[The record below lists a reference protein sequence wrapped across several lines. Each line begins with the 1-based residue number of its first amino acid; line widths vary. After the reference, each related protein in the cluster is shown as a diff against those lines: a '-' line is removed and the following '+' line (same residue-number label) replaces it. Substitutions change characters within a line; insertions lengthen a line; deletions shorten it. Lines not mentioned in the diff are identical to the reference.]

1 MSQIDQFNDFSGASI
16 DDFVEESATPPI
28 TSSGSN
34 KNLAAHA
41 AMLSPDPA
49 QAGQAYQ
56 QAQAELDMNGDSQ
69 TADALLSNARGQ
81 NMHDYRQSAVSVLMD
96 SSMTDQWKRAALDT
110 VNDPNSPLYEARNMV
125 ATHAATKTVKGESH
139 ESSFIRADLG
149 ASVVAANEYQRKV
162 QQLYNEQQLLSERS
176 SIPQYVGMAEDMA
189 PMVHGYKEARINE
202 QLMGDKGSTWRKMW
216 DTVWVGNTIADRRD
230 TFNAMPLD
238 ARMRALDG
246 LAEAIQSNGSTI
258 LLPDEK
264 DQYNLKV
271 LQETIDA
278 NAYNVTTQ
286 TVDNILGLMDV
297 VGMGAMLRGIK
308 RLASGAS
315 EVADA
320 AEGGARAATQGNPR
334 KPTPGT
340 DWRTGQQGS
349 PVTVDSN
356 GNPSYAVRE
365 PMSTDATVRSWARRF
380 AISDVQ
386 PTSLSQTVKDVNPEQ
401 ARALHTLATKDETGD
416 AAAAI
421 YGTSREDAIAHD
433 ISPQPAGVKGEKVSK
448 VYHPERDGDFEFM
461 PDADVLDFVEHSG
474 ASWLTPSEKR
484 VLRSSAIN
492 DFQNATGLFQRKEM
506 GSVSEIDGGV
516 RFDAVYGPSDSGW
529 ASVEDAIYQAQYA
542 LRNYGITKDDISV
555 LARSGTEYVPMS
567 LDDAVKAA
575 PGDFLLNIK
584 HDYKFNTANL
594 ERDGFESLDV
604 KNNFIDR
611 WLPSSG
617 SKAQG
622 TLQSHVLDPQSM
634 LHPNLTKGAT
644 VGVGR
649 MAGLSKK
656 LNDIVVDYAKDV
668 KGLSGKSQQKLFAK
682 IREAN
687 YKGEAFNYANLKAEG
702 FTAAEVGALS
712 KWKKAQDTLYSL
724 TNRDLVNT
732 YRTRGFG
739 LLEMPE
745 RGTRLLVKP
754 VKHGQASGITRAYD
768 PVADAIVDVDK
779 MKVDA
784 LYGGNGQ
791 IAKVHTPFEV
801 DGETVLHVV
810 DRNTVNSSYIRT
822 LRDNDTVLNYRK
834 GYYAVRYKDPHFIE
848 KRVEDVNG
856 KAILDESGK
865 EVWKA
870 VATAGNVA
878 DAERA
883 ITRLTTTR
891 GGTFRRRSDLRG
903 EAFEEASHAV
913 LQTGGM
919 SAQRIR
925 GQRLEEALG
934 NNLIDPDAIHIQ
946 SPLESLIQSAQ
957 SLSNRVSMRDWLE
970 TSKQRF
976 LAQYAEVLPQVK
988 GQTVYPAT
996 RGEIG
1001 ERGLQTSK
1009 MAADARTTWEY
1020 IRQMENGFHNTIDDG
1035 WKALFNG
1042 LGEALGTKGFGKAE
1056 ELARGIGGSAITS
1069 KAKGV
1074 AFSLLLATNPLRQ
1087 FLIQSHQVLMLG
1099 SVFPKYT
1106 VTHMADD
1113 LLLMLTYAAGGTP
1126 TKALLKVSGRTE
1138 REASAMW
1145 DALKKSNIGASI
1157 TQHNMVRESLNSI
1170 ADEASKARIA
1180 TTTFAKATAPLAS
1193 VVTASR
1199 KIGFDFGEYISSSAS
1214 FLAHYDQAI
1223 QQGRKMNLETIEDIY
1238 AKSRNFTYNMDR
1250 AGDMPYNHNS
1260 VNIITQFLQ
1269 VPHKAVTQFLT
1280 NRQLSVEERGKIFS
1294 YLAIMFGTTSLGV
1307 GRSDIFETYVNE
1319 LLPEDSVTRRLVL
1332 NGIESVFLN
1341 KAFSEMYGTK
1351 VDLDYSSIAPLDAY
1365 GLSDFITNIM
1375 SNDIGEILSASPS
1388 GSLVFGTNPR
1398 ISRLVNSVSTMIG
1411 LKENFEDNPI
1421 KWSNV
1426 AMDAANLSS
1435 GLSNAFKAAYAWE
1448 YGKKIGALG
1457 GTTDES
1463 VSKPEAIA
1471 AALGLPTHDESQMR
1485 KAMDA
1490 IYKNDADVKKDVDK
1504 IFQITANQFKQEG
1517 MTPDQLEWT
1526 FAMSGRMMSVFKGNP
1541 KAKEYWAQNMR
1552 KQQANKDW
1560 TMMKRIMEFSQ
1571 WGDSNQVK
1579 NLINT
1584 VPNLTPEQRQG
1595 LHAIVDYNLQYR
1607 PDLKQKESK

>member
-41 AMLSPDPA
+41 AMLSPDPEQSA
-49 QAGQAYQ
+49 QAYQ
-56 QAQAELDMNGDSQ
+56 QTQAEMDMNGDSQ

-81 NMHDYRQSAVSVLMD
+81 NMHDYRQSAVSLLTD
-96 SSMTDQWKRAALDT
+96 PAMTDEWKRSAVD
-110 VNDPNSPLYEARNMV
+110 VINDPNSPMYQARNMV
-125 ATHAATKTVKGESH
+125 ATRSAEKTVKGESH

-149 ASVVAANEYQRKV
+149 ASVIATNEYQRKV
-162 QQLYNEQQLLSERS
+162 QQLFNEQQMMSDRS
-176 SIPQYVGMAEDMA
+176 SVPEYVGMAEDLV
-189 PMVHGYKEARINE
+189 PLVYGYKEARINE

-216 DTVWVGNTIADRRD
+216 DTVWAGNTVADRRD

-246 LAEAIQSNGSTI
+246 LADAIQSNGSTI

-271 LQETIDA
+271 LQETVDA

-286 TVDNILGLMDV
+286 TVDNIIGLMDM
-297 VGMGAMLRGIK
+297 VGVGIALRSVTKGLRGAK
-308 RLASGAS
+308 AVEEAS
-315 EVADA
+315 ETA
-320 AEGGARAATQGNPR
+320 
-334 KPTPGT
+334 
-340 DWRTGQQGS
+340 
-349 PVTVDSN
+349 
-356 GNPSYAVRE
+356 
-365 PMSTDATVRSWARRF
+365 RSWGRRF
-380 AISDVQ
+380 TTSDVQ

-401 ARALHTLATKDETGD
+401 ARSLHTLATKDETGD

-461 PDADVLDFVEHSG
+461 PDADVLDFVDHSG

-529 ASVEDAIYQAQYA
+529 ASVKDAIYQAQYA

-567 LDDAVKAA
+567 LDDALKAA
-575 PGDFLLNIK
+575 PGDYLLNIK

-594 ERDGFESLDV
+594 ERDGFEALDV

-649 MAGLSKK
+649 MAGLSKR
-656 LNDIVVDYAKDV
+656 LNDMVVDYAKDV
-668 KGLSGKSQQKLFAK
+668 KALSGKSQQKMLAK

-687 YKGEAFNYANLKAEG
+687 YKGESFNYANLKAEG

-732 YRTRGFG
+732 YRTRGYG

-754 VKHGQASGITRAYD
+754 VKHGQASSVTRAYD

-791 IAKVHTPFEV
+791 IAKVHTPFDV

-856 KAILDESGK
+856 KAILDEGGK
-865 EVWKA
+865 EIWKA

-878 DAERA
+878 DAEKA
-883 ITRLTTTR
+883 ITRLTITR
-891 GGTFRRRSDLRG
+891 GGTFRRRADLRG
-903 EAFEEASHAV
+903 EAFEEASHSV

-1074 AFSLLLATNPLRQ
+1074 AFSLLLATNPFRQ

-1214 FLAHYDQAI
+1214 FLAHYDQAL

-1457 GTTDES
+1457 GTTDEA

-1485 KAMDA
+1485 KALDA